1 MDDTI
6 HMEASTTVNTNMI
19 SLEGKSLEKEIDNS
33 SGMFYIYKHLIKI
46 SFAIY
51 KILKLHL

>member
-19 SLEGKSLEKEIDNS
+19 SLEGKSLEKEKDNS
-33 SGMFYIYKHLIKI
+33 LGMFYIYKHLIKI

-51 KILKLHL
+51 KIL